1 MNYGADTSIVL
12 RVLTGQ
18 PESLA
23 MSVRKRLEALWLD
36 GAILDVCDLVV
47 SEAYF
52 ALQYSYGL
60 SKEDALDAL
69 VKLAAHPG
77 FRLSRQAVASLRT
90 PNLAKVSPGF
100 LDRIIHGTY
109 VMSEDSVMLTCE
121 KDARR
126 LVNVEVIKDRL
137 KGGL

>member
-23 MSVRKRLEALWLD
+23 MSVRTRLETLWLD

-52 ALQYSYGL
+52 ALQHSYGL

-90 PNLAKVSPGF
+90 PNLAKVSRDF
-100 LDRIIHGTY
+100 STQ
-109 VMSEDSVMLTCE
+109 DSHLRGE
-121 KDARR
+121 
-126 LVNVEVIKDRL
+126 
-137 KGGL
+137 